1 MGMTRITRRVVA
13 WIACFMMLFGAL
25 APSISQA
32 MSAARGETWAEICSV
47 AGVKFIK
54 AEAGKDD
61 PGAPLKQQ
69 SMQAEHCPFCA
80 THGGSPALPPSDA
93 SLTFASVDAPNTHPI
108 LFYRSPRPLSIW
120 TTAQSRAPPTLA

>member
-1 MGMTRITRRVVA
+1 MGMTRATRRFVA

-25 APSISQA
+25 APSISQV
-32 MSAARGETWAEICSV
+32 MSAARGETWAEICSA

-54 AEAGKDD
+54 AD

-69 SMQAEHCPFCA
+69 TMQAEHCPFCA
-80 THGGSPALPPSDA
+80 THGGAPALPPSDA
-93 SLTFASVDAPNTHPI
+93 SVVFASIDAPHTHPI

-120 TTAQSRAPPTLA
+120 TTAQSRAPPALA